1 MHHLAQPKEF
11 PHVIHFLY
19 HPLPVWSRTFPQI
32 HCLGNVLSPDTCHI
46 SGFGPRPNGDGELPK
61 FFVPLLSIFWKFH
74 QAKRLNARSPGDCD
88 IAPGE
93 CSRLG
98 RLLCYGA
105 GRSFR
110 DGHREP

>member
-1 MHHLAQPKEF
+1 MLSTSYT
-11 PHVIHFLY
+11 IHFLCG
-19 HPLPVWSRTFPQI
+19 LGRFPRY
-32 HCLGNVLSPDTCHI
+32 TCHI